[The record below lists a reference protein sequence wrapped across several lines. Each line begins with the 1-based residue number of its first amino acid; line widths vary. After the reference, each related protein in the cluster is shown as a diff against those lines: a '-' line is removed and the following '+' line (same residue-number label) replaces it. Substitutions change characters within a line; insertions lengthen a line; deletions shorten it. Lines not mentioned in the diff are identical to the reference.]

1 MALVKVPPHARAAAA
16 ARGHRFAAYPQCSTD
31 LAEEGVRER
40 RYPRDRRSEGRRE
53 RSSAAPPAAPEVH
66 RHRLYGDIP
75 LVAEMTVGPDG
86 KVHRWLR
93 HDPDYTPPMPTG
105 AVRGDVH
112 KQAFCETCHV
122 PKYFYVDE
130 VRRCVQCHEQ
140 FVFRAAEQKYWYET
154 LKFNFRAV
162 PVRCL
167 SCRRQRRSESAL
179 REQIA
184 VARGQVLEA
193 PSDPGGHLALARAL
207 VEYHQRT
214 GLGDLAVAVAAA
226 RKAQRL
232 WAEAADPLYW
242 EGIAHVLAKRSTKG
256 RQLLLA
262 FLAHRGLRDG
272 ALKRTA
278 ESTIAELEREAG
290 GRTRG

>member
-1 MALVKVPPHARAAAA
+1 M
-16 ARGHRFAAYPQCSTD
+16 
-31 LAEEGVRER
+31 RER
-40 RYPRDRRSEGRRE
+40 RYPRDRRSEGRRA
-53 RSSAAPPAAPEVH
+53 RLSAPPTASREVH

-75 LVAEMTVGPDG
+75 LIAEMTAGPDG
-86 KVHRWLR
+86 KVHRLFR
-93 HDPDYTPPMPTG
+93 HDPDYAPPMPPG

-112 KQAFCETCHV
+112 RQVFCETCHV

-130 VRRCVQCHEQ
+130 ARRCVQCHER

-184 VARGQVLEA
+184 VARAQAQKA
-193 PSDPGGHLALARAL
+193 PSDPAGHLALARAL
-207 VEYHQRT
+207 VEYHQRK

-232 WAEAADPLYW
+232 WAGAADPLYW
-242 EGIAHVLAKRSTKG
+242 EGMAQVLAKRSTKG
-256 RQLLLA
+256 CQLLLA
-262 FLAHRGLRDG
+262 FLAHRGLRAG
-272 ALKRTA
+272 ALQRTA
-278 ESTIAELEREAG
+278 ESTIADLEGEAG